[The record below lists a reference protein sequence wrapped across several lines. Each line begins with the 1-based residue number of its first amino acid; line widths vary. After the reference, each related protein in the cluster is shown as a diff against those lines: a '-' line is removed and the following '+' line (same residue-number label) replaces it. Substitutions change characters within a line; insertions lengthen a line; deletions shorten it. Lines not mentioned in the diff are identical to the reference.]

1 VEFGALMMEPL
12 TSAAQWRDRVR
23 RVEDAG
29 LAVLHV
35 SDHFDRSPVSPLL
48 ALAAAAQVTG
58 RIRLGTLVLNNDFR
72 HPAVLA
78 KEVAS
83 LQVLCDGRLDVGLG
97 AGWMDA
103 DYAVSGIAREQAGR
117 RVDRLTGTVELLREL
132 FATGG
137 PVTRTAPGHA
147 VRELRAV
154 PRPPT
159 APRLLVGGGGRRVL
173 TLAGRA
179 ADVVSVNFDNREG
192 RLGPH
197 AMATASAAATD
208 EKVGWVRAAAGGRT
222 PVLHLMAY
230 WAEVTEH
237 PREAAAR
244 CIAERGLA
252 LTPEQLLDSPHALI
266 GPAGR
271 VRERLGELR
280 ERWGFGAV
288 TAYEAD
294 LPSLL
299 PVFASLGA

>member
-12 TSAAQWRDRVR
+12 TSATQWCDRVR

-103 DYAVSGIAREQAGR
+103 DYAVSGIVREQAGR

-132 FATGG
+132 FIAGG
-137 PVTRTAPGHA
+137 PVTRTAPGYA
-147 VRELRAV
+147 VCELRDV
-154 PRPPT
+154 PHPAT
-159 APRLLVGGGGRRVL
+159 ATRLGRR
-173 TLAGRA
+173 TSSPPQFGQ
-179 ADVVSVNFDNREG
+179 
-192 RLGPH
+192 
-197 AMATASAAATD
+197 TACSSAVQSEQKVHSCEQMWASPSAARPAPQRSHD
-208 EKVGWVRAAAGGRT
+208 SRISR
-222 PVLHLMAY
+222 LI
-230 WAEVTEH
+230 
-237 PREAAAR
+237 AR
-244 CIAERGLA
+244 
-252 LTPEQLLDSPHALI
+252 
-266 GPAGR
+266 
-271 VRERLGELR
+271 
-280 ERWGFGAV
+280 
-288 TAYEAD
+288 
-294 LPSLL
+294 
-299 PVFASLGA
+299 

>member
-1 VEFGALMMEPL
+1 MEFGALMMEPL
-12 TSAAQWRDRVR
+12 TSATQWRDRVR

-35 SDHFDRSPVSPLL
+35 SDHFARSPVSPLL

-103 DYAVSGIAREQAGR
+103 DYAVSGIPREQASG
-117 RVDRLTGTVELLREL
+117 RVDRLTGTVELLGEM

-137 PVTRTAPGHA
+137 PVTRTAPGYA
-147 VRELRAV
+147 VCELRDV
-154 PRPPT
+154 PHPAT

-179 ADVVSVNFDNREG
+179 ADVVSINFDNREG

-197 AMATASAAATD
+197 AMATASRRPPT
-208 EKVGWVRAAAGGRT
+208 RRSAGCGRR
-222 PVLHLMAY
+222 PGG
-230 WAEVTEH
+230 
-237 PREAAAR
+237 AR
-244 CIAERGLA
+244 PCC
-252 LTPEQLLDSPHALI
+252 T
-266 GPAGR
+266 
-271 VRERLGELR
+271 
-280 ERWGFGAV
+280 
-288 TAYEAD
+288 
-294 LPSLL
+294 
-299 PVFASLGA
+299 